1 MAFLFVTRIAVTIK
15 PCRNQCG
22 ARMLK
27 KTPTICTTIAKT
39 MERLIVKNGILLTIN
54 PGTHM
59 DWALAEAGR
68 KSQAQTSEV
77 SMARAVAPL
86 NETKKILNEISGIF
100 QTKLLVRE
108 LSFLKLA
115 SGPKVSPNNTK
126 TQTVLR
132 IEFKVK
138 TNLNRFSWSSWM
150 KCSGWKKIKITKKT

>member
-1 MAFLFVTRIAVTIK
+1 
-15 PCRNQCG
+15 
-22 ARMLK
+22 
-27 KTPTICTTIAKT
+27 
-39 MERLIVKNGILLTIN
+39 
-54 PGTHM
+54 M

-77 SMARAVAPL
+77 SIARAVVPL

-138 TNLNRFSWSSWM
+138 TN
-150 KCSGWKKIKITKKT
+150 